1 MAPLATQGL
10 TSPAFRRMNQPV
22 KFSHRGA
29 RREEDGETS
38 ARAKEKEDEPMNEH
52 QCPYG
57 GEFGMDFLE
66 LEECKDCEWTYE
78 CGDAC
83 FGGLD

>member
-1 MAPLATQGL
+1 
-10 TSPAFRRMNQPV
+10 MN
-22 KFSHRGA
+22 G
-29 RREEDGETS
+29 
-38 ARAKEKEDEPMNEH
+38 H

-78 CGDAC
+78 CGDAY
-83 FGGLD
+83 FGGLDEEAEAD

>member
-1 MAPLATQGL
+1 
-10 TSPAFRRMNQPV
+10 MNQPME
-22 KFSHRGA
+22 SPN
-29 RREEDGETS
+29 RRPAEGEIERLPGKQGEED
-38 ARAKEKEDEPMNEH
+38 RRMNEH

-83 FGGLD
+83 FGGLDEEAEAD